1 MNHLLVILLGC
12 SLGAAAEDCKTVT
25 ALARLAR
32 AKGPE
37 ELSAARDQAGEGY
50 GARLV
55 SAYRWFQLQPEIKGN
70 AERLL
75 GVIPK
80 TDVEQ
85 EVVLAL
91 ADSLCDQVSPAD
103 ILALSRVRE
112 GLSRELTLAV
122 MRAPDFLLTYVRY
135 SFIAVKDPHS
145 DYAAQMVTVCQK
157 QRPAFLHAVAQLSD
171 EDRRFL
177 TNRILNVRNCA
188 AIARSEAEKK

>member
-1 MNHLLVILLGC
+1 MKVLVILLGC
-12 SLGAAAEDCKTVT
+12 SIVVAAEDCQAVT
-25 ALARLAR
+25 ALARMAR
-32 AKGPE
+32 AKAPD

-80 TDVEQ
+80 TDAEQ

-91 ADSLCDQVSPAD
+91 ADSLCEQESPAD
-103 ILALSRVRE
+103 MLALSGVRE
-112 GLSRELTLAV
+112 GLPRELALAV
-122 MRAPDFLLTYVRY
+122 MRAPSFLLNYVRY
-135 SFIAVKDPHS
+135 SFIAVQDPHS
-145 DYAAQMVTVCQK
+145 DYAAQMVAVCQK

-171 EDRRFL
+171 EDRRVFA
-177 TNRILNVRNCA
+177 NRILNTRNCA
-188 AIARSEAEKK
+188 AIARPEAGK